1 MKTHLRMP
9 LALLTVGAVSCA
21 PPVQITPAPA
31 TASAAEIGV
40 TGASI
45 MLGVGDIAR
54 CGYDGDERTAHMVDS
69 MLRADSVAKVNV
81 EVFTLGD
88 NAYPDGSASNFALCF
103 TPSWGDTAKRIMKK
117 IHPAAGNHEYVTT
130 GSAPYY
136 QYFGS
141 KAGPTKTGYYSY
153 DVGEWHVM
161 VINSEIIVGSF
172 SLAERNAQE
181 DWVRAD
187 LKSTQKPCT
196 MAYWHNPLFSS
207 GWHGS
212 DRKLLSIW
220 QILFDGGVT
229 LILNGHDHDYERFLP
244 QTPAGVLD
252 TINGMAE
259 YVVGTGGG
267 VLRGFAAKQVAN
279 SASQIQGY
287 YGVLKLTLG
296 KGEYRSVFVDV
307 SGRMW
312 DPSGGKCRSK
322 PAATKSV
329 P

>member
-1 MKTHLRMP
+1 VNVRLLIPMLLLGV
-9 LALLTVGAVSCA
+9 LACP

-31 TASAAEIGV
+31 TATAAEIRV
-40 TGASI
+40 TGASV

-54 CGYDGDERTAHMVDS
+54 CGYDGDERTAKMVDS
-69 MLRADSVAKVNV
+69 MLRADSVAKVPV

-117 IHPAAGNHEYVTT
+117 IHPAVGNHEYVTT
-130 GSAPYY
+130 GSSPYY

-141 KAGPTKTGYYSY
+141 RAGPNSKGYYSY
-153 DVGEWHVM
+153 DVGEWHVI
-161 VINSEIIVGSF
+161 VVNSEIVVAGF
-172 SLAERNAQE
+172 TLAEQKAQE
-181 DWVRAD
+181 DWLRTD
-187 LKSTQKPCT
+187 LKGTQKPCT
-196 MAYWHNPLFSS
+196 MAYWHHPRFSS

-212 DRKLLSIW
+212 DVSLRSIW
-220 QILFDGGVT
+220 QILFDGGASLVM
-229 LILNGHDHDYERFLP
+229 NGHDHEYERFLP

-252 TINGMAE
+252 TINGIAE

-267 VLRGFAAKQVAN
+267 DLRGFAAKRVAN

-296 KGEYRSVFVDV
+296 KGEYRSAFVDV
-307 SGRMW
+307 GGRMW

-322 PAATKSV
+322 PAAAKTV